1 MTDSSTTTSHMAIPR
16 SMLSHMRTTIILPDE
31 FYRVVRERAR
41 AEGETFTSFLETALR
56 EHLAR
61 LDRGDRP
68 HEFTVTPY
76 AGTGLHAGVDLTD
89 SSALLDRM
97 EH

>member
-1 MTDSSTTTSHMAIPR
+1 
-16 SMLSHMRTTIILPDE
+16 MLSHMRTTIILPDE

-61 LDRGDRP
+61 LDRGDQPR
-68 HEFTVTPY
+68 EFAVTPY
-76 AGTGLHAGVDLTD
+76 AGTGLYAGVDLTD

-97 EH
+97 ER